1 MDFGMSPGHIQDRYI
16 LGSRF
21 SSVQFSSVQFS
32 SVQSIQLSNYILIFL
47 NYFWCHFQSQ
57 SALQQEIK
65 TVYYFMSLTIY
76 SHETLDDNLPCD
88 KTPKKNYNAFS
99 ATKKISEK
107 RKPFLMFYM
116 QRLLVRVASPIAAI
130 NHQSSRHRRN

>member
-21 SSVQFSSVQFS
+21 SSVQFSTVQFS
-32 SVQSIQLSNYILIFL
+32 TVNSAQQLYTYFL
-47 NYFWCHFQSQ
+47 NYLWCHFQSQ

-99 ATKKISEK
+99 ATIKISEK

-130 NHQSSRHRRN
+130 NHQSSRHHRN